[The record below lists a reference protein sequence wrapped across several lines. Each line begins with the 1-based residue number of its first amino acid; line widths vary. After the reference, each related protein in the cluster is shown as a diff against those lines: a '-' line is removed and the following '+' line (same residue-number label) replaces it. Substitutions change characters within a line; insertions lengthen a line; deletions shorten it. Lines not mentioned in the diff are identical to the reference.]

1 MLHAD
6 SYYRV
11 TLPRRA
17 VEMIDHDV
25 LNAVTKAAGGVSVT
39 HSVGQWFDDDGE
51 LHEDSNDVF
60 QWNFNHLRNRGVS
73 GRVKDLILEVF
84 EATTEKTVM
93 VESVASSGYLC
104 SIVYPTDSLNYL

>member
-6 SYYRV
+6 NYYRV

-39 HSVGQWFDDDGE
+39 RSNGQWFDDDGE
-51 LHEDSNDVF
+51 LHEDINDVF
-60 QWNFNHLRNRGVS
+60 QWNFNRLRDRDVIE
-73 GRVKDLILEVF
+73 RVRDLITEVF
-84 EATTEKTVM
+84 VATDEKSVM
-93 VESVASSGYLC
+93 VESVLMAAYIC